1 MAIASTA
8 TVLFCC
14 AKPSFRRIPI
24 KTSSSSPFTN
34 LNESWIRSRSLT
46 HDPIAL
52 SGLIR
57 TGLVAAAFI
66 AAGPESSAMAAVDSL
81 QLSEPANALS
91 LPTWAV
97 HVSSVV
103 EWFTAMAL
111 VWKYGERKGYESWKG
126 LSWGMVPLLGG
137 ALCACTW
144 HFFYNDESL
153 EVLVAL
159 QAALTVTGNI
169 PLCIAAFRINKLSS
183 KIEVSEKP

>member
-103 EWFTAMAL
+103 EWITRLWHWCGNMEKERVMSL
-111 VWKYGERKGYESWKG
+111 GKVSHGECSMT
-126 LSWGMVPLLGG
+126 SP
-137 ALCACTW
+137 
-144 HFFYNDESL
+144 
-153 EVLVAL
+153 
-159 QAALTVTGNI
+159 
-169 PLCIAAFRINKLSS
+169 
-183 KIEVSEKP
+183 VSETFQVRGRRRNGMETSPGRFAHGGDGNSLWGRQRF